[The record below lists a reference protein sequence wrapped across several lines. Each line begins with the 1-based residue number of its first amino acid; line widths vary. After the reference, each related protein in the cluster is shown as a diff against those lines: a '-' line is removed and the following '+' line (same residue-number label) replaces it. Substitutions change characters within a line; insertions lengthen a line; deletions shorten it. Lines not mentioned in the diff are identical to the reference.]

1 MKGIILAGGSGTRL
15 YPVTKGVSKQLIP
28 VYDKPMVYYPLSV
41 LMLAGIK
48 EVLLISTP
56 TDLPGYQRLLED
68 GSQFGINIR
77 YAEQKAPNGLA
88 EAFLIGE
95 EFIGND
101 SVCLILGD
109 NIFYGDGLVALLQEA
124 INDLNHA
131 TIFGYTVKD
140 PHRYGV
146 IEFDSDEKVLSIEEK
161 PKLPKSD
168 KAVVGLYFYPN
179 EVKEI
184 AKEIKPSERGEL
196 EITSVNQ
203 SFLKRGKL
211 KVKILGRGFA
221 WLDTGT
227 HESLIQA
234 GQFIHTVEKRQGL
247 KVGCLEEIAFMKDW
261 ITHDQLKKAAE
272 KYSQT
277 DYGQYLFERF
287 KI

>member
-1 MKGIILAGGSGTRL
+1 
-15 YPVTKGVSKQLIP
+15 
-28 VYDKPMVYYPLSV
+28 
-41 LMLAGIK
+41 
-48 EVLLISTP
+48 
-56 TDLPGYQRLLED
+56 LED

-146 IEFDSDEKVLSIEEK
+146 IELDSDEKVLSIEEK